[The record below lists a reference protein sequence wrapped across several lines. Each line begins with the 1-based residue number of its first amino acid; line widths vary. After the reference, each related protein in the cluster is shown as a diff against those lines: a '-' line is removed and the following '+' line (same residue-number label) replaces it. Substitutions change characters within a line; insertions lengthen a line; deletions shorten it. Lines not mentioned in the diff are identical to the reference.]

1 MPTLQ
6 EIFEKLRQPFPAKDL
21 KYRVGNTFDNGSRG
35 QLFVYVDARTIQD
48 RLDEIIGCNNWQVS
62 YQIFENTGV
71 ICNLELNLQNE
82 DHSFS
87 RVSKQDGAGF
97 RSLNGNDKN
106 DLKSTISDAFKR
118 AAVAFGVGRYF
129 YEIDPIYVNLVNRQF
144 KGEIVLPD
152 KFLPEDERV
161 GNNEVR
167 IAYHSTQ
174 PAQYQ
179 PQNHSNNPNS
189 QPPVEISDAMN
200 FIIQTGFSVGRK
212 MSDVSEKSLGWL
224 VGNAATVDEQNAAK
238 AVLNF
243 KKGNIQ

>member
-1 MPTLQ
+1 MPNVQ
-6 EIFEKLRQPFPAKDL
+6 EIFEKLSQPFPAKDL

-71 ICNLELNLQNE
+71 ICNLELTLPNDDQ
-82 DHSFS
+82 SFS
-87 RVSKQDGAGF
+87 NISKQDGAGF

-118 AAVAFGVGRYF
+118 AAVAFGIGRYF
-129 YEIDPIYVNLVNRQF
+129 YEIESIYVNLVNRQF
-144 KGEIVLPD
+144 TGEIVLPD

-161 GNNEVR
+161 GNDEVR
-167 IAYHSTQ
+167 IAYHSVQ

-179 PQNHSNNPNS
+179 PVNAPKNPT
-189 QPPVEISDAMN
+189 PEISDSMN
-200 FIIQTGFSVGRK
+200 FIIQTGFSAGRK
-212 MSDVSEKSLGWL
+212 MADVSEKSLGWL

-238 AVLNF
+238 TVLNF
-243 KKGNIQ
+243 KKGNSR